1 MNEFLEELKSGE
13 IQMRDRFQFE
23 LKSNF
28 YPKSDSID
36 NHYTQEFYF
45 FVPNALQIN
54 PETYSKEDFYSDLSN
69 FIRLKTPEFS
79 LDELAK
85 GNRPDN
91 HFVILEKEPLS
102 PQDQEVELKL
112 LGNIIRSSL
121 RERVAFLLS
130 LSEINEEQIEVLCN
144 SLKGIRDRFNVLLTQ
159 LKKVEVTA
167 SYVDEF
173 ISNSFDFYLSGFLNE
188 LRLDKSRLTPKS
200 DEALCRLILEESH
213 RISLKRS
220 HRSSTEEILY
230 RSSLLKKFV
239 MDALMLP
246 VNRSS
251 VQERFGSVIAG
262 FAAGIAM
269 LAYLLLFIWQ
279 GSIFVINS
287 IPFVAITV
295 VAYILKDRLKDA
307 LKSLSYQR
315 AFHWFSDYSTEVQ
328 SPDERYILGEMK
340 ESFTYMPLEQI
351 SDEIKEMRMRDF
363 HTVLETYKRPE
374 QILYLKREVK
384 MFSLSERNLRGCS
397 ALNILLRFH
406 LQNFLERADD
416 PYHDYLSLD
425 PNTHVLM
432 ETKLPKVYHL
442 NIILKNSFEDESG
455 NRKTEIKKFRIILDK
470 NGIKQI
476 EHVH

>member
-13 IQMRDRFQFE
+13 IQVRDRFQFE

-54 PETYSKEDFYSDLSN
+54 PETYSKDDFYSDLSN
-69 FIRLKTPEFS
+69 FIRLKTPEFT
-79 LDELAK
+79 LEELSTGKRA
-85 GNRPDN
+85 DN
-91 HFVILEKEPLS
+91 HFVILESGTLNS
-102 PQDQEVELKL
+102 QDQEVELKL

-121 RERVAFLLS
+121 RERVSFLLS
-130 LSEINEEQIEVLCN
+130 LSEISEEQIERLCEC
-144 SLKGIRDRFNVLLTQ
+144 LKGIRIRFNALLTHLNQ
-159 LKKVEVTA
+159 VGITA
-167 SYVDEF
+167 GYVDEF

-188 LRLDKSRLTPKS
+188 LRKSDSKLTSKS
-200 DEALCRLILEESH
+200 DETLCRLILEESH
-213 RISLKRS
+213 RISLKRA
-220 HRSSTEEILY
+220 HRSSVEEILY

-239 MDALMLP
+239 MDALLLP

-340 ESFTYMPLEQI
+340 ESFTYIPLVQVSE
-351 SDEIKEMRMRDF
+351 EIKEMRMRDF

-384 MFSLSERNLRGCS
+384 MFSLSEKNLRGCS

-406 LQNFLERADD
+406 LQKFLEKADD

-425 PNTHVLM
+425 PTTYVLM
-432 ETKLPKVYHL
+432 ETQLPKVYHL
-442 NIILKNSFEDESG
+442 NIILKNSFEDVEG
-455 NRKTEIKKFRIILDK
+455 RKKIEIKKFRIILDK